1 MTDTAERRARWRKL
15 HERDLDLL
23 VLDLLHT
30 APTFRERLIDH
41 CGLRHQVPDPT
52 GSFLEAW
59 HSVVN
64 TDGRESDLEA
74 EWQTQGGG
82 RFRLLIEDKVGAAF
96 TPGQPERYAAR
107 AAEYENTVGQ
117 SASTLLIAPESY
129 AVNHKREVGSFASHL
144 SIEGLTEWCAD
155 GVVPAPRSDYLRDF
169 LNHLFARNGVRSRA
183 SSGGAGKATFPSLY
197 RTIRSILAVEFPE
210 LSITNSSDGEWVYFG
225 FPDKARVSLCYRLRD
240 HWAELVFSRKRLDEA
255 TLLAIMQRTGL
266 PGAKVDARGMTE
278 VVLWRPTPE
287 IDPTAAGDEQ
297 QQELEGALAVVASL
311 ASWYRQAMAR
321 EE

>member
-1 MTDTAERRARWRKL
+1 MADTPERRARWRKL

-52 GSFLEAW
+52 GSFLDAW
-59 HSVVN
+59 HSVLN

-74 EWQTQGGG
+74 EWQTPGGG
-82 RFRLLIEDKVGAAF
+82 RFRLLIEDKIGAAF

-107 AAEYENTVGQ
+107 AAEYQNTVGQ

-129 AVNHKREVGSFASHL
+129 AVRHKREVGSFASHL
-144 SIEGLTEWCAD
+144 SIEGLTAWCD
-155 GVVPAPRSDYLRDF
+155 NGVVPAPRSDYLRDF

-183 SSGGAGKATFPSLY
+183 SSGGGGKATFPSLY
-197 RTIRSILAVEFPE
+197 RTIRSILAAEFPE
-210 LSITNSSDGEWVYFG
+210 LSITNSSDGEWVYFD
-225 FPDKARVSLCYRLRD
+225 FPGRAQVSLRYRLRD
-240 HWAELVFSRKRLDEA
+240 HWAELVFSRKSLDEA
-255 TLLAIMQRTGL
+255 TLLATMKRTGL
-266 PGAKVDARGMTE
+266 TGAEVDARGKSE
-278 VVLWRPTPE
+278 VVLWKPTPE

-297 QQELEGALAVVASL
+297 RQELERGLAIVASL
-311 ASWYRQAMAR
+311 ASWYRRAMAGD
-321 EE
+321 E